1 MMGLFVLA
9 YAGDMVAESPI
20 NRGVCGS
27 LLSSASCRDLQEWIL
42 SPLGLSRRLNTF
54 CFGTT
59 SVQLSERNNGD
70 PRLARR
76 WSQLQP

>member
-27 LLSSASCRDLQEWIL
+27 LLSSGSCRDLQEWIL
-42 SPLGLSRRLNTF
+42 SPLGLSRRVSR
-54 CFGTT
+54 FGG
-59 SVQLSERNNGD
+59 GD
-70 PRLARR
+70 DRPYGVEP
-76 WSQLQP
+76 LQGETLPG